1 LNETYHSTHGAIQES
16 KHVFIHHGLLHWL
29 DYPTKS
35 SVNIL
40 EIGLGTGL
48 NVLLTYLNLLTIQV
62 RATYTGLEPYPIP
75 REYVQ
80 QFNYAAQLAKEV
92 DCPITSQN
100 LQATFGRIHQG
111 ASASSC
117 HLFDYFVL
125 HKKKCSLQNFCVP
138 PNTFDLVYFDAFSPS
153 KQPTLWGNSILRKVS
168 EMIKQHGI
176 IVTYCAQGKFKRHL
190 KQIGMRVE
198 TLPGPSGK
206 KEMTRAWKR

>member
-80 QFNYAAQLAKEV
+80 QFNYAAQLAKEA

-117 HLFDYFVL
+117 QLFDYFVL
-125 HKKKCSLQNFCVP
+125 HKKKCSL
-138 PNTFDLVYFDAFSPS
+138 SPS